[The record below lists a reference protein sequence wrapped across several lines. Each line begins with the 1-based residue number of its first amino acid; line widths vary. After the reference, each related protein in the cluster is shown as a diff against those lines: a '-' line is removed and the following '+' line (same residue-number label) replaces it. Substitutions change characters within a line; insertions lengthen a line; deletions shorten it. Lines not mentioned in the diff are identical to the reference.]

1 MIASVIILC
10 VLFIMACACIA
21 ALVMVAHDDED
32 RDDYE
37 QYMYGTTRKDHAKT
51 NCKLE

>member
-1 MIASVIILC
+1 MIGSIIITR

-32 RDDYE
+32 HDDYE
-37 QYMYGTTRKDHAKT
+37 QYMYGTTRKDYAKT

>member
-10 VLFIMACACIA
+10 ILFIMACVAV
-21 ALVMVAHDDED
+21 LVMVAHDDED
-32 RDDYE
+32 RDEYE
-37 QYMYGTTRKDHAKT
+37 QYMYGTTRKNHTKT